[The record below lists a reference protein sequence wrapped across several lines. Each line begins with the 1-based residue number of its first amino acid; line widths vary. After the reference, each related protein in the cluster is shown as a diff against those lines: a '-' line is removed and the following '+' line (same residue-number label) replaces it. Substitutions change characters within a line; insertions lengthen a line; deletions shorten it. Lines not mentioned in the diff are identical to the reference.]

1 MESIVIDC
9 ATCIARASDACHDCV
24 VTYVCERDPDDA
36 LIIDVAEY
44 RALRL
49 LNEAGLVPELRHT
62 AGA

>member
-9 ATCIARASDACHDCV
+9 TTCIARHTDACADCV
-24 VTYVCERDPDDA
+24 VTYVCEREPDDA
-36 LIIDVAEY
+36 LVIDVAEY

-49 LNEAGLVPELRHT
+49 LNEAGLVPGLRHT